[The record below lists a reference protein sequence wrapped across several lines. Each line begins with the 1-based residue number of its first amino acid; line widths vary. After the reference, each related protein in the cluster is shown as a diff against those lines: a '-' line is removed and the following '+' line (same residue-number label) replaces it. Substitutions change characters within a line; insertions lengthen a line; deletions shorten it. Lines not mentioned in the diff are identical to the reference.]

1 MAAAA
6 APTIRDA
13 RRADA
18 AAVHAIYAHH
28 VLHGTASY
36 DVDPPSVDQ
45 MADKIA
51 WVRENGWP
59 FLVAACDGTIAAY
72 AYATQFRDR
81 AAYRFTAENS
91 IYVHPDW
98 VGRGIGKALLQRLI
112 GRSAE
117 FGFRTMVVVYRRRGA
132 SVHRAARCVRLRG
145 KAAAR
150 GRMESSAG
158 GSTTS
163 TCSAIGAVNRPKIGQ
178 TLHFAAKWRI
188 YAVLLVAN

>member
-81 AAYRFTAENS
+81 AAYCFTAENS

-117 FGFRTMVVVYRRRGA
+117 SGFRTMVAVIGGA
-132 SVHRAARCVRLRG
+132 EPASIALHAACGFAEAGRLRAVG
-145 KAAAR
+145 WKF
-150 GRMESSAG
+150 GRWLDNVYMQRNLA
-158 GSTTS
+158 
-163 TCSAIGAVNRPKIGQ
+163 P
-178 TLHFAAKWRI
+178 
-188 YAVLLVAN
+188 